1 MTYSRVMCLVRGDE
15 TDEDVV
21 RTAVSQLTGNQRSIR
36 FVYVIVVD
44 RRQAIDD
51 PDQRVHRDAERVLR
65 NAEQMAGI
73 RGESRGVILQSRSIA
88 PVLIREALDYG
99 AEAIVAGVSVL
110 TSFGSKMIDPDSEY
124 LLANAPCAVVLH
136 RTSVPGF
143 DTEDDRANS
152 RAPHGVAH
160 LI

>member
-1 MTYSRVMCLVRGDE
+1 MTYSRVMCLIRGDE
-15 TDEDVV
+15 TDEGAIS
-21 RTAVSQLTGNQRSIR
+21 TAVGQLTGNNRSIR

-51 PDQRVHRDAERVLR
+51 PDPQVHRHAERVLR
-65 NAEQMAGI
+65 SAEEVAGV
-73 RGESRGVILQSRSIA
+73 RGETRGVILQSRSIA

-99 AEAIVAGVSVL
+99 AEAIVAGVRVL
-110 TSFGSKMIDPDSEY
+110 TSFGAKMIDPDSEY

-136 RTSVPGF
+136 RTSVLGF
-143 DTEDDRANS
+143 DTEADRADS

>member
-15 TDEDVV
+15 ADEEVI

-51 PDQRVHRDAERVLR
+51 PDPQVHRNAERVLR
-65 NAEQMAGI
+65 NAEQAAGV

-99 AEAIVAGVSVL
+99 AEAIVAGVRVL

-136 RTSVPGF
+136 RTSVLGF
-143 DTEDDRANS
+143 DTEDDRSNS

>member
-15 TDEDVV
+15 TDEGVISI
-21 RTAVSQLTGNQRSIR
+21 AVSQLTGNNRSIR

-51 PDQRVHRDAERVLR
+51 PDPQVHQRAERVLR
-65 NAEQMAGI
+65 NAEQAAGI

-99 AEAIVAGVSVL
+99 AEAIVAGVKVL
-110 TSFGSKMIDPDSEY
+110 TSFGTKLIDPDSEY

-136 RTSVPGF
+136 RTSVLGF
-143 DTEDDRANS
+143 DTESDRSDS

>member
-15 TDEDVV
+15 TDDEVIE
-21 RTAVSQLTGNQRSIR
+21 TAVSQLTGHHRSLR

-44 RRQAIDD
+44 RRHAIDD
-51 PDQRVHRDAERVLR
+51 PDPRMHRQAERVLQH
-65 NAEQMAGI
+65 AEQSAGI
-73 RGESRGVILQSRSIA
+73 RGETRGVILQSRSIA

-99 AEAIVAGVSVL
+99 AEAIVAGVRIL
-110 TSFGSKMIDPDSEY
+110 TSFGAKMIDPDSEY

-143 DTEDDRANS
+143 DTEDDRSTS
-152 RAPHGVAH
+152 RAQHGVAH
-160 LI
+160 LG